1 MQKME
6 KREINVLIIEDN
18 ENFARL
24 VQIYLR
30 RYHDVKFN
38 IIWREDGEEGIKEL
52 RDNPDIDIILMD
64 YFLPGRNGLDTTLQ
78 VREIGIKAPVI
89 FLTVN
94 KDFNLALEVMKAG
107 VADYIVKE
115 EISTPVFPKILLGVI
130 EKKELSDKF
139 EELEISSN
147 RLEALQSLANE
158 ITLEFEPV
166 LNEME
171 EISRELMKNH
181 QKEKSVNYLNIIS
194 DSLHRIQSKVIKLKE
209 IKDDKTVTYV
219 KDLQMIDL
227 S

>member
-1 MQKME
+1 ME

-30 RYHDVKFN
+30 RYQDVKFN
-38 IIWREDGEEGIKEL
+38 IIWKENGEQGIEEL
-52 RDNPDIDIILMD
+52 KTNTDINIILMD
-64 YFLPGRNGLDTTLQ
+64 YFLPGKNGLDTTLQ
-78 VREIGIKAPVI
+78 LRDMGIKLPVI

-107 VADYIVKE
+107 VSDYIVKE

-130 EKKELSDKF
+130 EKLELKKKF
-139 EELEISSN
+139 EDLEISRK
-147 RLEALQSLANE
+147 RLEALQSMASNLATELEPMLSDMKKISTELLDNNE
-158 ITLEFEPV
+158 
-166 LNEME
+166 
-171 EISRELMKNH
+171 
-181 QKEKSVNYLNIIS
+181 KEKTTNYLTIIN
-194 DSLHRIQSKVIKLKE
+194 DSVKRIQSKIIQLKE
-209 IKDDKTVTYV
+209 IKEDKTVTYV